1 MLGTNDT
8 KPQNWKHE
16 IVICTD
22 YRDLVNPF
30 IELESK
36 SSVLFADPA
45 RSSGIRISVSWA
57 RTPKSKSRSSMPLRG
72 IHAEYTFGTAE
83 FAPQQ
88 RIASHPDEA
97 DKRDDEACG
106 HAVFVGDVAH

>member
-1 MLGTNDT
+1 LSVRRIPNEPRAVIIMLGTNDT

-45 RSSGIRISVSWA
+45 RSSGN
-57 RTPKSKSRSSMPLRG
+57 
-72 IHAEYTFGTAE
+72 
-83 FAPQQ
+83 
-88 RIASHPDEA
+88 
-97 DKRDDEACG
+97 
-106 HAVFVGDVAH
+106 